1 MTELD
6 QKRAKEGLN
15 QGSDNRSRIE
25 VDLTSVLEAIF
36 GTKQWSVFIIC
47 SHPLWEIPHGLWV
60 STPELSLHIIYTLMI
75 HK

>member
-15 QGSDNRSRIE
+15 QGSGNRSRTD
-25 VDLTSVLEAIF
+25 VDLMSVLETIF
-36 GTKQWSVFIIC
+36 GTNQWSVFTIF